1 MKISVAGVE
10 KTVSSRVVLD
20 YLREHPRT
28 AKEFDALSG
37 SFAAIDRD
45 LIRAT
50 RVFSSRISDV
60 ELRWFELA
68 GRSAPWNLVD
78 SASKLVEADPNEDG
92 GLYDGALELWS
103 HFDDR
108 RKRGVAHA
116 KISKVLHAMRP
127 NFFPILD
134 SIILKRYRRYAG
146 ECAVSLRHVRT
157 LEFAYWAAIRQDLID
172 SSDGLAQLRAE
183 LRMMGSHDV
192 ATWENHVSDVRLHDV
207 VAWS

>member
-1 MKISVAGVE
+1 M
-10 KTVSSRVVLD
+10 LD
-20 YLREHPRT
+20 DLREHPRT

-45 LIRAT
+45 PERAT
-50 RVFSSRISDV
+50 RVFSSRISDD

-116 KISKVLHAMRP
+116 KMSKILHAMRP
-127 NFFPILD
+127 NFFLILD
-134 SIILKRYRRYAG
+134 SIILKRYRRYAR
-146 ECAVSLRHVRT
+146 ESAVSLRHVRT

-192 ATWENHVSDVRLHDV
+192 ATWENQVSDVRLHDV